1 MGRLK
6 RLLKNL
12 DQKQEVRE
20 TYDSVT
26 KDQLENNIMEE
37 FTNTEIIN
45 SLKEFYMLHKEVI
58 RESAE
63 STKLRVVYDV
73 SVKSESGFSLNDCL
87 EKGPPLQNK
96 LWDILIRTRF
106 RPVVLCGDIE
116 KAFLQIRIRENERNC
131 LRFHWS
137 EKSNYDIIKIYRFT
151 RLIFRLNQSPFILE
165 GTLKIRFKNYI
176 GMFREVT
183 ERVKDDMYVDD
194 LVTRGEST
202 SEVDKIKGDSANLF
216 PRGGFKLHKWHSN
229 KQTLETNNSV
239 NENELNFAKKHLGVK
254 PKETKILGL
263 LWDKREDSFII
274 QVPNVNENV
283 SKGNILS
290 TLASIYDPL
299 GFVSPCLLLDKIIY
313 RNFRDLKVPW
323 DKEIPIDIE
332 TQWLK
337 WITGVKAAIKILRSI
352 PIKNKTDN

>member
-1 MGRLK
+1 
-6 RLLKNL
+6 
-12 DQKQEVRE
+12 
-20 TYDSVT
+20 
-26 KDQLENNIMEE
+26 
-37 FTNTEIIN
+37 
-45 SLKEFYMLHKEVI
+45 
-58 RESAE
+58 
-63 STKLRVVYDV
+63 
-73 SVKSESGFSLNDCL
+73 
-87 EKGPPLQNK
+87 
-96 LWDILIRTRF
+96 
-106 RPVVLCGDIE
+106 
-116 KAFLQIRIRENERNC
+116 
-131 LRFHWS
+131 
-137 EKSNYDIIKIYRFT
+137 
-151 RLIFRLNQSPFILE
+151 
-165 GTLKIRFKNYI
+165 
-176 GMFREVT
+176 MFRELT

-202 SEVDKIKGDSANLF
+202 SEVDKIKGDFVNLF
-216 PRGGFKLHKWHSN
+216 SRGGFKLHKWDSN

-239 NENELNFAKKHLGVK
+239 NENELNFAKQHLGVK

-274 QVPNVNENV
+274 QVPNINENV
-283 SKGNILS
+283 SKGIILS

-337 WITGVKAAIKILRSI
+337 WITGVKAAIKILRSV